1 MSYNYTAQ
9 IIDAPRSH
17 LDDTVRVFDQFYNFD
32 IVVSANQYEI
42 VYSYFYD
49 LNKSKDIAR
58 NFTTILFRIASITG
72 EDVLKLLEYL
82 TGSTNIEV
90 NGILLYYLNS
100 LKSKTT
106 LYGINVEPVPNQ
118 SVQRNIVQ

>member
-9 IIDAPRSH
+9 IIDTPRSH

-32 IVVSANQYEI
+32 LQVNADQYEI

-90 NGILLYYLNS
+90 NGILIYYLNS

-118 SVQRNIVQ
+118 SVQRNIIQ

>member
-1 MSYNYTAQ
+1 MSTQ

-17 LDDTVRVFDQFYNFD
+17 LDNTVRVFDQFYNFD
-32 IVVSANQYEI
+32 LVVAADQYEI

-72 EDVLKLLEYL
+72 EDVMALLQYL
-82 TGSTNIEV
+82 TGSAKVEV
-90 NGILLYYLNS
+90 HGILIYYLNS

-106 LYGINVEPVPNQ
+106 LYGINVEPAPNQ
-118 SVQRNIVQ
+118 TVQRNVVI

>member
-1 MSYNYTAQ
+1 MSNYPAQ
-9 IIDAPRSH
+9 IIDSPRSH
-17 LDDTVRVFDQFYNFD
+17 LDNTVRVFDQFYNFD
-32 IVVSANQYEI
+32 LVVSAEQYEI

-58 NFTTILFRIASITG
+58 NFTTILFRIAGITG
-72 EDVLKLLEYL
+72 EDAMTLLQYL

-90 NGILLYYLNS
+90 QGILIYYLNS

-106 LYGINVEPVPNQ
+106 LYGINVEPAPNQ
-118 SVQRNIVQ
+118 TVQRNVVV